1 MFEGWRERLE
11 QLLVDLTPD
20 ADPRERSGQIR
31 EAMIDLK
38 VGLQA
43 MREGLVKSEREIAE
57 EQRHLGDVER
67 RGQLAAQ
74 IPDPETVRV
83 AGEFAEKHRE
93 RITLLERKLAVQ
105 HDEIGMAEQDLVELR
120 RRLEAAIRGL
130 EDDGSLASVKQA
142 WRELEAA
149 GGQRPETDLEG
160 ELLQSQ
166 MDRQAREAAVEQQ
179 LAHLKR
185 KLGRERD
192 PT

>member
-20 ADPRERSGQIR
+20 ADPRERTGPIR

-38 VGLQA
+38 VGLRA
-43 MREGLVKSEREIAE
+43 MREGLVDIERQLAE
-57 EQRHLGDVER
+57 ERRHLADVER
-67 RGQLAAQ
+67 RGQLASE

-83 AGEFAEKHRE
+83 ADEFAEKHRN
-93 RITLLERKLAVQ
+93 RITLLERKRAVQ
-105 HDEIGMAEQDLVELR
+105 HDEIGLAEQDLVELKR
-120 RRLEAAIRGL
+120 RFELATKGL
-130 EDDGSLASVKQA
+130 EDDGSLSSVKQA
-142 WRELEAA
+142 WRDLEAA

-185 KLGRERD
+185 KLGRD
-192 PT
+192 D

>member
-1 MFEGWRERLE
+1 M
-11 QLLVDLTPD
+11 LVDLTPD
-20 ADPRERSGQIR
+20 ADPRERTGPIR
-31 EAMIDLK
+31 DAMIDLK
-38 VGLQA
+38 VGLRS
-43 MREGLVKSEREIAE
+43 MREGLVVVERDIAE
-57 EQRHLGDVER
+57 ERGHLADVER

-83 AGEFAEKHRE
+83 ADEFAEKHRE

-105 HDEIGMAEQDLVELR
+105 HDEIGLAEQDLVELKR
-120 RRLEAAIRGL
+120 RFDMATKGL

-142 WRELEAA
+142 WRELESA

-160 ELLQSQ
+160 ELLKSQ

-185 KLGRERD
+185 KLGRD
-192 PT
+192 D